1 MIKKISKSE
10 EVIERLRKES
20 KGAGGYLDQT
30 HHVAAI
36 TAMNTQLEQ
45 VRREFQVKDK
55 NSQAT
60 AAQVVL
66 NS

>member
-10 EVIERLRKES
+10 EVRERLRKE
-20 KGAGGYLDQT
+20 GRGGYLDQT

-36 TAMNTQLEQ
+36 TAMNSQLEA
-45 VRREFQVKDK
+45 VRRDFQAKDK
-55 NSQAT
+55 NSQIT

-66 NS
+66 NA